1 MSWLRAIKDRYRV
14 GIDPLRTERRIE
26 VVVILLLLV
35 LLLQLAYGAAR
46 LAILST
52 PAPILPATDSLE
64 VMSSIPRGKVTAR
77 QRSEIRSRPLFWTS
91 RRPADAVANAAE
103 LQELKELKEHT
114 FEGIRLLG
122 VFGAGESVGII
133 AQVKGKPRRVLLGE
147 KIDGW
152 TLEAV
157 AGNDAVFVA
166 GSRREKATLQPE
178 TVKSA
183 VQTRNPR
190 ARRGR

>member
-1 MSWLRAIKDRYRV
+1 MSWLRAIKGRYLV
-14 GIDPLRTERRIE
+14 GVDPLRTERRIE
-26 VVVILLLLV
+26 AVVILLLLL

-64 VMSSIPRGKVTAR
+64 VMSSIPLGKVSAR
-77 QRSEIRSRPLFWTS
+77 QRSEIRSRPLFWTG
-91 RRPADAVANAAE
+91 RRPAEAVANAAE
-103 LQELKELKEHT
+103 LQQLKELKEHT
-114 FEGIRLLG
+114 FNGIRLLG

-133 AQVKGKPRRVLLGE
+133 AQVKGKSRRVLVGE
-147 KIDGW
+147 KVDGW

-157 AGNDAVFVA
+157 EGNDAVFVA

-178 TVKSA
+178 AAKSA
-183 VQTRNPR
+183 VQTRNSR
-190 ARRGR
+190 ARRG